1 MRPSLRL
8 LFALLL
14 VSPFVAAC
22 GGSPPVATDPL
33 VGQWAGEGR
42 QWNDGDRTQAPDE
55 TWTVRVSVGGS
66 MAAGYT
72 GTIEYPA
79 LQCGGSLEYVGPN
92 TDAGAQPG
100 DAIFTE
106 VISYGTE
113 RCVAGGTV
121 MLRPSRR
128 HLILAWAIAGRPTV
142 AAARLERQ
150 D

>member
-1 MRPSLRL
+1 MSRS
-8 LFALLL
+8 ALLL
-14 VSPFVAAC
+14 LTLVLAAPLVTAC

-33 VGQWAGEGR
+33 VGVWAGEGR
-42 QWNDGDRTQAPDE
+42 QWNDGDRSHAPDE

-72 GTIEYPA
+72 GTIEYPG
-79 LQCGGSLEYVGPN
+79 LQCGGSLDHVGPN
-92 TDAGAQPG
+92 TDPGALPG
-100 DAIFTE
+100 DAVFTE

-113 RCVAGGTV
+113 RCLSGGTV
-121 MLRPSRR
+121 LLRPSRR
-128 HLILAWAIAGRPTV
+128 DLILAWAVAGRPTV